1 MFADLRKLGTEA
13 LAASGV
19 APADM
24 SFVHQVD
31 LRYVGQSYELTLPCP
46 DGEAMGFTVSE
57 LLNDFHAEHNRV
69 YGHSVP
75 GEPVE
80 TVNLRLTALGNI
92 VKPPLLAR
100 DTAMHALQAA
110 QLGSRPVYFGE
121 ADGFVDCP
129 VYDRYR
135 LGAGMEVAGPAI
147 VEEYDSTT
155 VIHPGYYALVDQY
168 GTLLLTKYA
177 IDSRNGGATR
187 DGGTGHP

>member
-1 MFADLRKLGTEA
+1 M
-13 LAASGV
+13 
-19 APADM
+19 
-24 SFVHQVD
+24 
-31 LRYVGQSYELTLPCP
+31 
-46 DGEAMGFTVSE
+46 
-57 LLNDFHAEHNRV
+57 NDFHAEHNRV

-135 LGAGMEVAGPAI
+135 LGAGMEVTGPAI

-155 VIHPGYYALVDQY
+155 VIHPGYYASVDQY
-168 GTLLLTKYA
+168 GTLLLTKHA

-187 DGGTGHP
+187 DGGTDTHKAFEHLRAAGYSKEMAEALLDTLGNSQDTLATKADFMNCTNDQSRLE